1 MPIPSPNS
9 QYNLKPDDAQFFLTL
24 NIVEGEG
31 WGDCK
36 TFVKKKGKRCFKK
49 AYWNYK

>member
-9 QYNLKPDDAQFFLTL
+9 QDNLKPDDAQFFLTF

-31 WGDCK
+31 RGDCK
-36 TFVKKKGKRCFKK
+36 TFVKKKE
-49 AYWNYK
+49 ALL